1 MATSPSKNMFSEE
14 QDFLLWGRSGVNSGC
29 NGEGGLYLLEVTGF
43 SESRRFGNLA
53 GALKCTA
60 ANAARRFGVEEGRS

>member
-1 MATSPSKNMFSEE
+1 MAAM
-14 QDFLLWGRSGVNSGC
+14 R
-29 NGEGGLYLLEVTGF
+29 EGGLHLLEVTGF
-43 SESRRFGNLA
+43 SESGGLGTC